1 MFMLKKRKNIASLT
15 RMLAIIAALSAVAIL
30 GLTGF
35 GISRLYSRQII
46 NMAEKEAIIVSKL
59 LIEQNRDTLFSRRG
73 TEKLHLQIDPLE
85 ISWLNHSFSEFLHP
99 LDIVKIKIFAP
110 DTEVIYSTDNVIIG
124 EHVPN
129 NQRLL
134 RAISGLND
142 SHLEFKE
149 DLQDLKNETAFNVDV
164 VESYI
169 PIVVKGEIF
178 GVFELYVNVT
188 KYRKEIRNGT
198 LQSLFLL
205 FSILLIVNLLAY
217 SVARVGI
224 KQVGEAEELLREQ
237 AMIDALTGIFNRGEL
252 MSRAEEEVSRINRHE
267 SDGGDGELSLILIDI
282 DHFKQVNDTYGHQ
295 TGDSVLRQL
304 PGRIKKGLRLY
315 DILGRYGGEEFL
327 IVLPNAKLIDATIVA
342 ERIRNYVAEET
353 INFKKQSLSVTISLG
368 VSTITPGTN
377 LTEAI
382 RLADQA
388 LYLAKGKGRNRV
400 EHQAI

>member
-1 MFMLKKRKNIASLT
+1 MIKKPKNIASLT
-15 RMLAIIAALSAVAIL
+15 RLLVVIAALSAVTIL
-30 GLTGF
+30 CLTGF
-35 GISRLYSRQII
+35 GISRLYYRQVI
-46 NMAEKEAIIVSKL
+46 NMAEKEAIIISKL
-59 LIEQNRDTLFSRRG
+59 LIEHNRDTLFSRKG

-99 LDIVKIKIFAP
+99 LDIEKIKIFDP
-110 DTEVIYSTDNVIIG
+110 DTKIIYSTDNVIIG
-124 EHVPN
+124 EHVPD

-142 SHLEFKE
+142 SHLEFKD
-149 DLQDLKNETAFNVDV
+149 DLQDLKKETAFSVDV

-169 PIVVKGEIF
+169 PIVVNGEIF

-198 LQSLFLL
+198 LQSLLL
-205 FSILLIVNLLAY
+205 LSSVLLIVYLLAY
-217 SVARVGI
+217 SVARIGM
-224 KQVGEAEELLREQ
+224 KQVGEAEERLREQ

-252 MSRAEEEVSRINRHE
+252 MSRAEEEVSRINRHG
-267 SDGGDGELSLILIDI
+267 SDGGNGELSLILIDI

-295 TGDSVLRQL
+295 AGDSVLRQL
-304 PGRIKKGLRLY
+304 PDLIKKGLRLY

-327 IVLPNAKLIDATIVA
+327 IVLPNAKLIEANVVA

-353 INFKKQSLSVTISLG
+353 INYKKQSLSVTISLG

-382 RLADQA
+382 HLADQA
-388 LYLAKGKGRNRV
+388 LYLAKEKGRNRV
-400 EHQAI
+400 ENQAI